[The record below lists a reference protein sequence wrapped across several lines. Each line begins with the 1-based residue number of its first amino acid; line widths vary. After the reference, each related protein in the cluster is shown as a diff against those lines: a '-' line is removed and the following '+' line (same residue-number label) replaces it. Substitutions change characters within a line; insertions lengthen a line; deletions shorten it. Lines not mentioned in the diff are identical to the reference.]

1 MDTSYSHSAVK
12 TDANSVWKLF
22 KWFDVGKDWK
32 LGIDRFIQFCCI
44 IIMVNWL
51 LDMLYVLPVDDSK
64 TIIDFLISNIPLGGG
79 DE

>member
-1 MDTSYSHSAVK
+1 VDGNCSHSAAN
-12 TDANSVWKLF
+12 TDADDVWKLL

-32 LGIDRFIQFCCI
+32 LGIDRFIQFCCVM
-44 IIMVNWL
+44 IMVDWG

-64 TIIDFLISNIPLGGG
+64 TIIDFLISSISLGGN